1 MDSKACVV
9 FLLALVVGVALAL
22 ATAGSTEAAAAGEGR
37 RRRPYGARQ
46 QLLMAPVTATSAA
59 LGVEARRR
67 VLSSISSSSLDP
79 NRAACIGSCPAPGG
93 AYTGRGCKQ
102 AYQCRGG

>member
-9 FLLALVVGVALAL
+9 FLLALLGIARALAGG
-22 ATAGSTEAAAAGEGR
+22 GSTEAAPAGTGW
-37 RRRPYGARQ
+37 RPYGAR